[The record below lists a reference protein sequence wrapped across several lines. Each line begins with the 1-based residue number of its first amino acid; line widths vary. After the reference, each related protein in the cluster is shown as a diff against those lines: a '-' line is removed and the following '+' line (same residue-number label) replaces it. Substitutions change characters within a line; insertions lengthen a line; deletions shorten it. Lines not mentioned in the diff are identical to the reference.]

1 MRQYVTQRRVSRLLR
16 RLLVEA
22 AHEAVGADRLVDRLL
37 QETQLPGVAGEQSRR
52 AQRAENLNKT
62 HGAEANGVHTDQTSV
77 RPGRYV
83 AATCT
88 C

>member
-1 MRQYVTQRRVSRLLR
+1 MRQYVTQLLVSRLLG

-22 AHEAVGADRLVDRLL
+22 AHGAVGADRLVDRLL
-37 QETQLPGVAGEQSRR
+37 QDTQLPGNAGEQSRR
-52 AQRAENLNKT
+52 VQHAENLNKT
-62 HGAEANGVHTDQTSV
+62 HGAEAIGVHTDQTSV